1 MAKIRKRTWKS
12 GGKNGREP
20 KEKTAWIAD
29 YFDRGKRHI
38 KTFPTKKE
46 AEAWLVTTRGEIG
59 RGVHTPE
66 STSITVAQ
74 AGELWIEAGRSR
86 GWSVRRCANTA
97 TT

>member
-38 KTFPTKKE
+38 KTFPTRKE
-46 AEAWLVTTRGEIG
+46 AEVDLLRLTRDKPTT
-59 RGVHTPE
+59 
-66 STSITVAQ
+66 SM
-74 AGELWIEAGRSR
+74 
-86 GWSVRRCANTA
+86 GWRPR
-97 TT
+97 